1 MIIEKLHLKNF
12 RHFPEVNINFNRGF
26 NFISGPNGC
35 GKTSILAAIGH
46 TLNSRTEYSRHGE
59 NCEYWIDVTEQGRK
73 FRPGKRAGSIIPV
86 GYRKDSLFGNSC
98 PPEEQGRKPIYYYE
112 VEKIFKLPPL
122 IIGAQRKITYKNITG
137 MTRETDATGSRK
149 HYCDNSL
156 HYLYNSVERNIKQWM
171 INRYFIIDKDWA
183 VEEKEN
189 WAHLIKTL
197 PEIAPFNS
205 NFKYIRTGR
214 DLEPVFSIYEKECY
228 LEELSSGFQ
237 AILYIIITIF
247 EWIESCMPE
256 GERCVKNAEGTV
268 LIDELD
274 NHLHPEWQLTIRNGI
289 SALFPQLQFIVTT
302 HSPHLL
308 ASANKNEIILL
319 PPSYEKEKYNICPLD
334 KTYSGWSTDL
344 ILTGLMGVLSLDS
357 KEYEKLVEA
366 CYKNIEENDIDELKR
381 NYSRLESISHPDDSI
396 LIVLK
401 TRIAGMEAIR

>member
-1 MIIEKLHLKNF
+1 
-12 RHFPEVNINFNRGF
+12 
-26 NFISGPNGC
+26 
-35 GKTSILAAIGH
+35 
-46 TLNSRTEYSRHGE
+46 
-59 NCEYWIDVTEQGRK
+59 
-73 FRPGKRAGSIIPV
+73 
-86 GYRKDSLFGNSC
+86 
-98 PPEEQGRKPIYYYE
+98 
-112 VEKIFKLPPL
+112 
-122 IIGAQRKITYKNITG
+122 
-137 MTRETDATGSRK
+137 
-149 HYCDNSL
+149 
-156 HYLYNSVERNIKQWM
+156 M

-189 WAHLIKTL
+189 WEHLIKTL

-381 NYSRLESISHPDDSI
+381 NYSRLESVSHPDDSI